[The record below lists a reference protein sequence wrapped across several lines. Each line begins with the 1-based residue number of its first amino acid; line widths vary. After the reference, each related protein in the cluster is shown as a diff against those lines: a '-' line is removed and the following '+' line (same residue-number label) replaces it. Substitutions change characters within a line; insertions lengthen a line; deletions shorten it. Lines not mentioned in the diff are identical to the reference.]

1 MGLYCHSLK
10 ECLLFSLW
18 LEKAWALMG
27 FSCNILGTLMEFMAM
42 TAMLYHFLFL
52 GFESLPWYWE
62 LFHQLRLLC
71 FSSNVVW
78 CLPASLFHSSAAI
91 CMVTL
96 MVFIYLLNYPTPISL
111 CGSLFPHTLLAFLSF
126 WILHE
131 LEFLAISF
139 MGFSDFIFSLLH
151 AVSSTC
157 KFWLFLDFQSVSFF
171 FCLFFFPHLY

>member
-1 MGLYCHSLK
+1 
-10 ECLLFSLW
+10 
-18 LEKAWALMG
+18 MG

-96 MVFIYLLNYPTPISL
+96 MVSIYLLNYPTPISL

>member
-10 ECLLFSLW
+10 ESLLFSIW

-42 TAMLYHFLFL
+42 TAMLYHCLFL

-71 FSSNVVW
+71 FSSKVVW
-78 CLPASLFHSSAAI
+78 SLPASLSHSSAAI

-96 MVFIYLLNYPTPISL
+96 MVFIYLLNYPTPLSL
-111 CGSLFPHTLLAFLSF
+111 WLS
-126 WILHE
+126 
-131 LEFLAISF
+131 
-139 MGFSDFIFSLLH
+139 
-151 AVSSTC
+151 VSSTC
-157 KFWLFLDFQSVSFF
+157 KFWLFLDFQSLSFF
-171 FCLFFFPHLY
+171 FCLCFFFPHLY